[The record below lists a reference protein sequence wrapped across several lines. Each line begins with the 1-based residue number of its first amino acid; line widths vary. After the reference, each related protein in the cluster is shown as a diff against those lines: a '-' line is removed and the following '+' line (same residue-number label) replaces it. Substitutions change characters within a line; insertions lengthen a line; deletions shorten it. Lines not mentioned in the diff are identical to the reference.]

1 MTHTP
6 VTPSTTPPPTPRRC
20 RRIVQAHHL
29 DCQGLSLAQIA
40 EQLGCARSTA
50 HAYLRDFQL
59 HRAHIL
65 HTVAADRLLDQVFRL
80 TEPQTDPQQ
89 HRQTVAATRELRL
102 LLTAMPGLQE
112 HERQQQQQLETA
124 RNASAVALARQR
136 HYSVSQDGHLRGI
149 GQAEFGECM
158 PECPTCRPDLYE
170 GDNPL
175 PPIRNLS
182 DWGAADPQ
190 IEQRT
195 ANPQPSPAQ
204 VDAPDSSP
212 SLSQAEASD
221 SSPSPGLDPG
231 AEGVPPRP
239 PDASELSQP
248 GLSQPQPDQSGDIPP
263 ESGQIWTN
271 PDIPEHQHDESPV
284 PDSEFTPT
292 PPNSRPT
299 LRNIGPDYPASW
311 DNPFGYPPPPPR
323 GDSLVPQLFANRWLN
338 RRNYR

>member
-1 MTHTP
+1 MSHAP
-6 VTPSTTPPPTPRRC
+6 VNPSTTPPPTPRRC
-20 RRIVQAHHL
+20 RRILQAHHL
-29 DCQGLSLAQIA
+29 DCQGRSVAQIA

-50 HAYLRDFQL
+50 YAYLRDFQL

-65 HTVAADRLLDQVFRL
+65 HTVAADSLLDQVFRL

-124 RNASAVALARQR
+124 RNAAAVALARQR

-170 GDNPL
+170 GDHPL
-175 PPIRNLS
+175 PPIRTLS
-182 DWGAADPQ
+182 DWAAADLQ

-195 ANPQPSPAQ
+195 ANPQLSPAQ

-212 SLSQAEASD
+212 SPCKAEVPNAC
-221 SSPSPGLDPG
+221 PGLDPG
-231 AEGVPPRP
+231 AEGVPPRT
-239 PDASELSQP
+239 PDESNPSQP
-248 GLSQPQPDQSGDIPP
+248 ALSRPQPDQTSDTPP

-271 PDIPEHQHDESPV
+271 PDIPEQQQDESPV
-284 PDSEFTPT
+284 HDNEFAPT
-292 PPNSRPT
+292 PPNSRP
-299 LRNIGPDYPASW
+299 RPHNIGPDYPASW